1 MWIYEIH
8 KSNRGVYYFAWHFLP
23 DCWKIVCVKCE
34 IVLVARKPA
43 ENNIANENEKNPKT
57 KLQTLK
63 SKNTDWP
70 VIAHLNI
77 NIMSKFEPLVSLI
90 IDNVDLL
97 MISETKM
104 DGTFPADQFK
114 IEGYSRPIR
123 IDRNCHGG
131 GLMIFT
137 HDDLPCRELKSH
149 KLPSEIEC
157 TFLEIR
163 ILSG

>member
-1 MWIYEIH
+1 M
-8 KSNRGVYYFAWHFLP
+8 KSTCQTGESFILP
-23 DCWKIVCVKCE
+23 DTSYLIAEKLYVSNVKIV
-34 IVLVARKPA
+34 LMARKPA

-63 SKNTDWP
+63 SKNTDRP

-77 NIMSKFEPLVSLI
+77 NIMSKFELLVSLI

-114 IEGYSRPIR
+114 IEGYSRPII

-137 HDDLPCRELKSH
+137 RDDLPCHELNSH
-149 KLPSEIEC
+149 KLPSEIKC
-157 TFLEIR
+157 IFLEIR